1 MGHRNTVADTCQA
14 VVKGGA
20 SLGVLLAVMVC
31 TGTAAADVCTVPS
44 APHPTLQAA
53 VDDAYCA
60 EIVLA
65 AQTFVESVVV
75 ARDLTLRGAS
85 STSTV
90 IEGRLVVEGN
100 TTQVVIHDLKVDGS
114 APSVAGCFSEALVA
128 QGGAQ
133 ISANE
138 VVVINGGVD
147 GCVLFGDGFESGTTS
162 AWSATKP

>member
-90 IEGRLVVEGN
+90 GESSSLRRIPVLAASCNRAWLGGL
-100 TTQVVIHDLKVDGS
+100 DGLRQT
-114 APSVAGCFSEALVA
+114 G
-128 QGGAQ
+128 
-133 ISANE
+133 
-138 VVVINGGVD
+138 
-147 GCVLFGDGFESGTTS
+147 
-162 AWSATKP
+162 